1 MTFVP
6 LLCYNPVMHE
16 KTYRLLQIKEELL
29 PVEKAFVE
37 HVQNRDELSPPQA
50 KVINNI
56 YRKYFES
63 DWLNTYDTRKR
74 RIAVSCAQYW
84 VSNPPKHS
92 KLAAKILNDPSFIPS
107 REEYKTICEC
117 KEARNFLNPGEATPL
132 YPAGS
137 LVRIIKQGIND
148 NFKGKLGAVIG
159 VSRKDKWNNKKNE
172 LLSCGF
178 SYQVLPQGEGNTI
191 LFDEKDL
198 EDSE

>member
-1 MTFVP
+1 
-6 LLCYNPVMHE
+6 MHE

>member
-1 MTFVP
+1 
-6 LLCYNPVMHE
+6 MHK
-16 KTYRLLQIKEELL
+16 KTYRLSKIKKELL
-29 PVEKAFVE
+29 PVERIFLE
-37 HVQNRDELSPPQA
+37 HIQNKDELNPPQE
-50 KVINNI
+50 KVVNNI

-63 DWLNTYDTRKR
+63 DWLNTYDSRKK
-74 RIAVSCAQYW
+74 RIAKSCAQYW

-92 KLAAKILNDPSFIPS
+92 ELAAKILNDPDFIPS
-107 REEYKTICEC
+107 REEYRIICEC

-159 VSRKDKWNNKKNE
+159 VSRKNKWDKDKDI

-178 SYQVLPQGEGNTI
+178 SYQVLPQGETRTI

-198 EDSE
+198 EERE